1 MIQALL
7 SKWIGSEGYN
17 TPGADFTRSGQ
28 EWEGGKSCPPRWR
41 IVKTAAGWY
50 FGHVQFFNIGV

>member
-28 EWEGGKSCPPRWR
+28 EWEGGKSCRRWR
-41 IVKTAAGWY
+41 RIGKTAAWWY
-50 FGHVQFFNIGV
+50 FGHVQYFNIGV